1 MRLVTGS
8 IAWNGASGRRQARD
22 RLRVRKGI
30 TSWRRTLLHMSYL
43 SQTDPEIADIIEK
56 ERLRQTN
63 GLELIAS
70 ENLVSHAVLEAMGSI
85 MTNKYAEGYPGKRYY
100 GGCEF
105 HDMAENLARDRLKK
119 LFGAEHANVQPHS
132 GTQANMAVYF
142 AYMKLGEKILSMK
155 LNQGGHL
162 SHGSPVSF
170 TGKFYQVAQYGV
182 DPKTEMLDYGI
193 VEDMARA
200 EKPQIIVC
208 GASAYPR
215 TIDFKAFQEIADGVG
230 AYCMADIAHI
240 AGLCA
245 TGIHPNSVGV
255 VNFTT
260 TTTHKTLRGP
270 RGGAIMCNSEY
281 AQLIDKA
288 VFPGMQGGPLMHTI
302 TAKAVCFEEA
312 LRPSFKE
319 YNKQIVKNAKVL
331 AETLMNNGLRL
342 VSGGTDNHL
351 MLIDLTNQ
359 HLTGLEAE
367 VALGKAGITVN
378 KNTIPN
384 ETKSP
389 FVTSGLRVG
398 TPAVTSR
405 GMKEAD
411 MRLIGNWI
419 ARVIKDIQSE
429 ATIAKVHAEVTE
441 MSKKFPIYPS

>member
-1 MRLVTGS
+1 
-8 IAWNGASGRRQARD
+8 
-22 RLRVRKGI
+22 
-30 TSWRRTLLHMSYL
+30 MSYL
-43 SQTDPEIADIIEK
+43 SKTDPAIADIIEK

-70 ENLVSHAVLEAMGSI
+70 ENVVSRAVLEAMGSI

-193 VEDMARA
+193 VAEMAKK

-215 TIDFKAFQEIADGVG
+215 TIDFRAFQEIADDAG

-240 AGLCA
+240 AGLVA
-245 TGIHPNSVGV
+245 TGLHPTSVGV
-255 VNFTT
+255 TNFTT

-270 RGGAIMCNSEY
+270 RGGAIMCN
-281 AQLIDKA
+281 ADLGQAIDKA

-312 LRPSFKE
+312 LRPSFRE
-319 YNKQIVKNAKVL
+319 YNKQIIKNAQVL

-351 MLIDLTNQ
+351 MLLDLTDQ
-359 HLTGLEAE
+359 GITGLEAE
-367 VALGKAGITVN
+367 TALGKAAITVN

-389 FVTSGLRVG
+389 FVTSGLRIG

-405 GMKEAD
+405 GMKEAE
-411 MRLIGNWI
+411 MRLIGIWI
-419 ARVIKDIQSE
+419 ASVIKDIKNEKTIRDVHGKVE
-429 ATIAKVHAEVTE
+429 AMA
-441 MSKKFPIYPS
+441 SKFTLYPE

>member
-1 MRLVTGS
+1 
-8 IAWNGASGRRQARD
+8 
-22 RLRVRKGI
+22 
-30 TSWRRTLLHMSYL
+30 MSYL
-43 SQTDPEIADIIEK
+43 SKTDPEIADIIEK

-105 HDMAENLARDRLKK
+105 HDEAENLARDRLKK
-119 LFGAEHANVQPHS
+119 LFGAEYANVQPHS

-142 AYMKLGEKILSMK
+142 AFMNLGDTLMSMK
-155 LNQGGHL
+155 LTQGGHL

-170 TGKFYQVAQYGV
+170 TGKFYKVAQYSL
-182 DPKTEMLDYGI
+182 DPKTEMLDYGTI
-193 VEDMARA
+193 EEMARK
-200 EKPQIIVC
+200 EKPKMLVC

-215 TIDFKAFQEIADGVG
+215 TIDFKAFQEIADSVG

-245 TGIHPNSVGV
+245 TGVHPNSVGV

-270 RGGAIMCNSEY
+270 RGGAIMANAEY
-281 AQLIDKA
+281 GPAIDKA
-288 VFPGMQGGPLMHTI
+288 VLPGMQGGPLMHTI
-302 TAKAVCFEEA
+302 TAKAVCFHEA
-312 LRPSFKE
+312 LQPSFRD
-319 YNKQIVKNAKVL
+319 YSRQIVKNARTM
-331 AETLMNNGLRL
+331 ADTLLGHGLRL

-351 MLIDLTNQ
+351 ILLDLTEQ
-359 HLTGLEAE
+359 KITGLEAE
-367 VALGKAGITVN
+367 IALGKAGITVN

-384 ETKSP
+384 ENRSP
-389 FVTSGLRVG
+389 FVTSGLRIG

-405 GMKEAD
+405 GMKEEQ
-411 MRLIGNWI
+411 MKIIGDYI
-419 ARVIKDIQSE
+419 ATIIKDINNITRITE
-429 ATIAKVHAEVTE
+429 IGKEVRDLA
-441 MSKKFPIYPS
+441 

>member
-1 MRLVTGS
+1 
-8 IAWNGASGRRQARD
+8 
-22 RLRVRKGI
+22 
-30 TSWRRTLLHMSYL
+30 MSYL
-43 SQTDPEIADIIEK
+43 SKTDPAIADIIEK
-56 ERLRQTN
+56 ERLRQVN

-70 ENLVSHAVLEAMGSI
+70 ENVVSHAVLEAMGSI

-142 AYMKLGEKILSMK
+142 ATIKLGDKILSMK

-182 DPKTEMLDYGI
+182 DEKTEMLDYGA
-193 VEDMARA
+193 VKEQAKK

-215 TIDFKAFQEIADGVG
+215 TIDFKAFQEIADDVG
-230 AYCMADIAHI
+230 AICMADIAHI

-245 TGIHPNSVGV
+245 TGQHPNSVGV
-255 VNFTT
+255 VNYTT

-270 RGGAIMCNSEY
+270 RGGAIMCN
-281 AQLIDKA
+281 ADLGVAIDKA

-312 LRPSFKE
+312 LRPSFRE
-319 YNKQIVKNAKVL
+319 YNKQIIKNAKVL
-331 AETLMNNGLRL
+331 AETLMNNGIRL

-351 MLIDLTNQ
+351 MLLDLTSQ
-359 HLTGLEAE
+359 GITGLEAE
-367 VALGKAGITVN
+367 TALGKAAITVN

-389 FVTSGLRVG
+389 FVTSGLRIG
-398 TPAVTSR
+398 TPAITSR
-405 GMKEAD
+405 GMKEAE
-411 MRLIGNWI
+411 MRLIGTWI
-419 ARVIKDIQSE
+419 ASVIKDITNEKNIQDVHGKVE
-429 ATIAKVHAEVTE
+429 AMA
-441 MSKKFPIYPS
+441 SKFTLYPE

>member
-1 MRLVTGS
+1 
-8 IAWNGASGRRQARD
+8 
-22 RLRVRKGI
+22 
-30 TSWRRTLLHMSYL
+30 MSYL
-43 SQTDPEIADIIEK
+43 SKTDPEIADIIEK
-56 ERLRQTN
+56 ERLRQVN

-70 ENLVSHAVLEAMGSI
+70 ENVVSRAVLEAMGSI

-105 HDMAENLARDRLKK
+105 HDMAENLARNRLKQ

-170 TGKFYQVAQYGV
+170 TGKFYQVAQYGL
-182 DPKTEMLDYGI
+182 DPRTEMLDYGA
-193 VEDMARA
+193 VEEMAKA

-215 TIDFKAFQEIADGVG
+215 TIDFKTFQSIADGVG

-240 AGLCA
+240 AGLVA
-245 TGIHPNSVGV
+245 TGLHPTSVGV

-270 RGGAIMCNSEY
+270 RGGAIMCNNEY
-281 AQLIDKA
+281 APAIDKA

-312 LRPSFKE
+312 LRPSFRE
-319 YNKQIVKNAKVL
+319 YNKQIIKNAKVL

-351 MLIDLTNQ
+351 MLLDLTDQ
-359 HLTGLEAE
+359 GITGLEAE
-367 VALGKAGITVN
+367 TALGKAGITVN

-405 GMKEAD
+405 GMKEAE
-411 MRLIGNWI
+411 MRQIGTWI
-419 ARVIKDIQSE
+419 ATVVKDINND
-429 ATIAKVHAEVTE
+429 AMIKKVQADVTA
-441 MSKKFPIYPS
+441 MAGRFTLYPE

>member
-1 MRLVTGS
+1 LQPTF
-8 IAWNGASGRRQARD
+8 
-22 RLRVRKGI
+22 
-30 TSWRRTLLHMSYL
+30 LHMSYL
-43 SQTDPEIADIIEK
+43 SKTDPEIADIIEK
-56 ERLRQTN
+56 ERLRQLN

-70 ENLVSHAVLEAMGSI
+70 ENLVSYAVLEAMGSI

-142 AYMKLGEKILSMK
+142 AFMKLGEKILSMK

-182 DPKTEMLDYGI
+182 DPKTEMLDYGT
-193 VEDMARA
+193 VEEMARK

-245 TGIHPNSVGV
+245 SGIHPNSVGV

-270 RGGAIMCNSEY
+270 RGGAIMCNNEY
-281 AQLIDKA
+281 AQAIDKA
-288 VFPGMQGGPLMHTI
+288 VFPGMQGGPLMNTI
-302 TAKAVCFEEA
+302 AAKAVCFEEA
-312 LRPSFKE
+312 LKPSFKE
-319 YNKQIVKNAKVL
+319 YSRQIVKNAKVL
-331 AETLMNNGLRL
+331 AETLTDNGLRL

-351 MLIDLTNQ
+351 MLLDLTGQ
-359 HLTGLEAE
+359 GITGLEAE

-389 FVTSGLRVG
+389 FVTSGLRIG

-405 GMKEAD
+405 GMKEAE
-411 MRLIGNWI
+411 MRRIGVWI
-419 ARVIKDIQSE
+419 ARVLKDIHNE
-429 ATIAKVHAEVTE
+429 AVIREVHADVTLMAGRFTLHPE
-441 MSKKFPIYPS
+441 

>member
-1 MRLVTGS
+1 
-8 IAWNGASGRRQARD
+8 
-22 RLRVRKGI
+22 
-30 TSWRRTLLHMSYL
+30 MSYL
-43 SQTDPEIADIIEK
+43 SKTDPEIADIIEK
-56 ERLRQTN
+56 ERLRQLN
-63 GLELIAS
+63 GLEMIAS
-70 ENLVSHAVLEAMGSI
+70 ENLVSYAVLEAMGSI

-142 AYMKLGEKILSMK
+142 AFMKLGEKILSMK

-182 DPKTEMLDYGI
+182 DPKTEMLDYGA
-193 VEDMARA
+193 VEEMARN

-245 TGIHPNSVGV
+245 SGIHPNSVGV

-270 RGGAIMCNSEY
+270 RGGAIMCNNEY
-281 AQLIDKA
+281 AQAIDKA
-288 VFPGMQGGPLMHTI
+288 VFPGMQGGPLMNTI
-302 TAKAVCFEEA
+302 AAKAVCFEEA
-312 LRPSFKE
+312 LKPSFKE
-319 YNKQIVKNAKVL
+319 YSRQIVKNARVL
-331 AETLMNNGLRL
+331 AETLTDNGLRL

-351 MLIDLTNQ
+351 MLLDLTG
-359 HLTGLEAE
+359 HGITGLEAE

-389 FVTSGLRVG
+389 FVTSGLRIG

-405 GMKEAD
+405 GMKEAE
-411 MRLIGNWI
+411 MRRIGAWI
-419 ARVIKDIQSE
+419 ARVLKDIHNE
-429 ATIAKVHAEVTE
+429 AVIREVHADVTLMAGRFTLHPE
-441 MSKKFPIYPS
+441 

>member
-1 MRLVTGS
+1 
-8 IAWNGASGRRQARD
+8 
-22 RLRVRKGI
+22 
-30 TSWRRTLLHMSYL
+30 MSYL
-43 SQTDPEIADIIEK
+43 SKTDPEIADIIEK
-56 ERLRQTN
+56 ERLRQVN

-70 ENLVSHAVLEAMGSI
+70 ENVVSHAVLEAMGSI

-100 GGCEF
+100 GGCIF
-105 HDMAENLARDRLKK
+105 HDEAENLARDRLKK
-119 LFGAEHANVQPHS
+119 LFGAGHANVQPHS

-142 AYMKLGEKILSMK
+142 AFMGLGEKILSMK

-193 VEDMARA
+193 IAEMAKK

-215 TIDFKAFQEIADGVG
+215 TIDFKAFQEIADSVD
-230 AYCMADIAHI
+230 AYCLADIAHI

-245 TGIHPNSVGV
+245 TGLHPNSVGV
-255 VNFTT
+255 VDFTT

-270 RGGAIMCNSEY
+270 RGGAIMCSTEN
-281 AQLIDKA
+281 AQAIDKA

-302 TAKAVCFEEA
+302 AAKAVCFEEA
-312 LRPSFKE
+312 LKPSFKE
-319 YNKQIVKNAKVL
+319 YNTQIVKNAKVL

-351 MLIDLTNQ
+351 MLLDLTDQ
-359 HLTGLEAE
+359 GITGLEAE
-367 VALGKAGITVN
+367 TALGKAGITVN

-405 GMKEAD
+405 GMKEAE
-411 MRLIGNWI
+411 MRNIGTWI
-419 ARVIKDIQSE
+419 AAVVKDINNE
-429 ATIAKVHAEVTE
+429 AAIRKIHTDVTA
-441 MSKKFPIYPS
+441 MASKFTIYPE

>member
-1 MRLVTGS
+1 
-8 IAWNGASGRRQARD
+8 
-22 RLRVRKGI
+22 
-30 TSWRRTLLHMSYL
+30 MSYL
-43 SQTDPEIADIIEK
+43 AATDPQIADIIEK
-56 ERLRQTN
+56 ERLRQLN

-70 ENLVSHAVLEAMGSI
+70 ENLVSRAVLEAMGSI

-105 HDMAENLARDRLKK
+105 HDMAENLARDRLKE

-182 DPKTEMLDYGI
+182 DEKTEVLDYG
-193 VEDMARA
+193 VVHEMARK

-215 TIDFKAFQEIADGVG
+215 TIDFKAFQEIADDVG

-240 AGLCA
+240 AGLVA
-245 TGIHPNSVGV
+245 TGIHPTSVGV

-270 RGGAIMCNSEY
+270 RGGAIMCNAEY
-281 AQLIDKA
+281 AQAIDKA

-302 TAKAVCFEEA
+302 AAKAVCFHEA

-319 YNKQIVKNAKVL
+319 YNRQIVKNAKVL
-331 AETLMNNGLRL
+331 AQTLMDSGLRL

-351 MLIDLTNQ
+351 MLLDLTSQ
-359 HLTGLEAE
+359 GITGLEAE
-367 VALGKAGITVN
+367 TALGKAGITVN

-389 FVTSGLRVG
+389 FVTSGLRIG

-405 GMKEAD
+405 GMKDAE
-411 MRLIGNWI
+411 MREIGNYI
-419 ARVIKDIQSE
+419 ATVIKDIRNE
-429 ATIAKVHAEVTE
+429 TTIRDVRGKVETLA
-441 MSKKFPIYPS
+441 SRFPLYPE

>member
-1 MRLVTGS
+1 
-8 IAWNGASGRRQARD
+8 
-22 RLRVRKGI
+22 
-30 TSWRRTLLHMSYL
+30 MSYL
-43 SQTDPEIADIIEK
+43 AKTDPAIADIIEK
-56 ERLRQTN
+56 ERLRQVN

-70 ENLVSHAVLEAMGSI
+70 ENVVSKAVLEAMGSI

-182 DPKTEMLDYGI
+182 DEKTEMLDYGI
-193 VEDMARA
+193 VAEMAKK

-215 TIDFKAFQEIADGVG
+215 TIDFKAFQEIADDVG

-240 AGLCA
+240 AGLVA
-245 TGIHPNSVGV
+245 TGLHPTSVGV
-255 VNFTT
+255 TNFTT

-270 RGGAIMCNSEY
+270 RGGAIMCN
-281 AQLIDKA
+281 ADLGVAIDKA

-312 LRPSFKE
+312 LRPSFRE
-319 YNKQIVKNAKVL
+319 YNKQIIKNAQVL

-351 MLIDLTNQ
+351 MLLDLTDQ
-359 HLTGLEAE
+359 GITGLEAE
-367 VALGKAGITVN
+367 TALGKAAITVN

-389 FVTSGLRVG
+389 FITSGLRVG

-405 GMKEAD
+405 GMKEAE
-411 MRLIGNWI
+411 MRLIGTWI
-419 ARVIKDIQSE
+419 ATVIKDIRNEKTIRDVHGKVE
-429 ATIAKVHAEVTE
+429 ALS
-441 MSKKFPIYPS
+441 SKFTLYPE

>member
-1 MRLVTGS
+1 
-8 IAWNGASGRRQARD
+8 
-22 RLRVRKGI
+22 
-30 TSWRRTLLHMSYL
+30 MSYL
-43 SQTDPEIADIIEK
+43 SKTDPEIANIIEK
-56 ERLRQTN
+56 ERLRQLN

-70 ENLVSHAVLEAMGSI
+70 ENLVSQAVLEAMGSI

-105 HDMAENLARDRLKK
+105 HDEAENLARDRLKK

-142 AYMKLGEKILSMK
+142 AYMKLGEKILSMR

-182 DPKTEMLDYGI
+182 DPKTEMLDYGV
-193 VEDMARA
+193 VEEMAKK

-215 TIDFKAFQEIADGVG
+215 TIDFKEFQSIADGVG

-240 AGLCA
+240 AGLVA
-245 TGIHPNSVGV
+245 TGLHPTSVGV

-281 AQLIDKA
+281 AQAIDKA

-319 YNKQIVKNAKVL
+319 YNRQIIKNAKTL
-331 AETLMNNGLRL
+331 AETLMANGLRL

-351 MLIDLTNQ
+351 MLLDLTEQ
-359 HLTGLEAE
+359 GITGLEAE
-367 VALGKAGITVN
+367 TALGKAGITVN

-389 FVTSGLRVG
+389 FVTSGLRIG

-405 GMKEAD
+405 GMKESE
-411 MRLIGNWI
+411 MRLIGTWI
-419 ARVIKDIQSE
+419 SAVIKDVHNE
-429 ATIAKVHAEVTE
+429 AAIKDVHAKVTA
-441 MSKKFPIYPS
+441 MASRFPIYPE

>member
-1 MRLVTGS
+1 
-8 IAWNGASGRRQARD
+8 
-22 RLRVRKGI
+22 
-30 TSWRRTLLHMSYL
+30 MSYL
-43 SQTDPEIADIIEK
+43 NKTDPAIADIIEK

-70 ENLVSHAVLEAMGSI
+70 ENVVSRAVLEAMGSI

-119 LFGAEHANVQPHS
+119 LFGAQHANVQPHS

-182 DPKTEMLDYGI
+182 DPKTEMLDYGA
-193 VEDMARA
+193 VGEMAKK

-215 TIDFKAFQEIADGVG
+215 TIDFKAFQEVADDVG

-240 AGLCA
+240 AGLVA
-245 TGIHPNSVGV
+245 TGLHPTSVGV
-255 VNFTT
+255 TSFTT

-270 RGGAIMCNSEY
+270 RGGAIMCNEEY

-312 LRPSFKE
+312 LRPSFRE
-319 YNKQIVKNAKVL
+319 YNKQIVKNAKAL

-351 MLIDLTNQ
+351 MLLDLTDQ
-359 HLTGLEAE
+359 GITGLEAE
-367 VALGKAGITVN
+367 TALGRAAITVN

-389 FVTSGLRVG
+389 FITSGLRIG

-405 GMKEAD
+405 GMKEAE
-411 MRLIGNWI
+411 MRLIGTWI
-419 ARVIKDIQSE
+419 ATVIKDIRNEKTITDVHGKVE
-429 ATIAKVHAEVTE
+429 ALAG
-441 MSKKFPIYPS
+441 KFSLYPE

>member
-1 MRLVTGS
+1 
-8 IAWNGASGRRQARD
+8 
-22 RLRVRKGI
+22 
-30 TSWRRTLLHMSYL
+30 MSYL
-43 SQTDPEIADIIEK
+43 SKTDPEIADIIEK
-56 ERLRQTN
+56 ERLRQLN

-70 ENLVSHAVLEAMGSI
+70 ENLVSYAVLEAMGSI

-142 AYMKLGEKILSMK
+142 AFMKLGEKILSMK

-193 VEDMARA
+193 IDDLARK
-200 EKPQIIVC
+200 EKPRIIIC

-270 RGGAIMCNSEY
+270 RGGAIMCNNEY
-281 AQLIDKA
+281 AQAIDKA
-288 VFPGMQGGPLMHTI
+288 VFPGMQGGPLMNTI
-302 TAKAVCFEEA
+302 AAKAVCFEEA
-312 LRPSFKE
+312 LKPSFKE
-319 YNKQIVKNAKVL
+319 YSRQIVKNAKVL
-331 AETLMNNGLRL
+331 AGTLTDNGLRL

-351 MLIDLTNQ
+351 MLIDLTAQ
-359 HLTGLEAE
+359 GITGLEAE

-389 FVTSGLRVG
+389 FITSGLRIG

-405 GMKEAD
+405 GMKETE
-411 MRLIGNWI
+411 MRQIGTWI
-419 ARVIKDIQSE
+419 ARVLKDIHNE
-429 ATIAKVHAEVTE
+429 AVIRDVHTDVTMMAGRFTLHPE
-441 MSKKFPIYPS
+441 

>member
-1 MRLVTGS
+1 
-8 IAWNGASGRRQARD
+8 
-22 RLRVRKGI
+22 
-30 TSWRRTLLHMSYL
+30 MSYL
-43 SQTDPEIADIIEK
+43 SKTDPEIADIIEM
-56 ERLRQTN
+56 ERLRQLN

-70 ENLVSHAVLEAMGSI
+70 ENVVSRAVLEAMGSI

-170 TGKFYQVAQYGV
+170 TGKFYQVAQYGL
-182 DPKTEMLDYGI
+182 DPKTETLDYGV
-193 VEDMARA
+193 VEEMAKR

-215 TIDFKAFQEIADGVG
+215 TIDFKAFQSIADGVG

-240 AGLCA
+240 AGLVA
-245 TGIHPNSVGV
+245 TGLHPTSVGV
-255 VNFTT
+255 TNFTT

-270 RGGAIMCNSEY
+270 RGGAIMCNNEY
-281 AQLIDKA
+281 AQEIDKA

-302 TAKAVCFEEA
+302 TAKAVCFQEA

-319 YNKQIVKNAKVL
+319 YNKQIIRNAHVL
-331 AETLMNNGLRL
+331 AETLMANGLRL

-351 MLIDLTNQ
+351 MLLDLTEQ
-359 HLTGLEAE
+359 GITGLEAE
-367 VALGKAGITVN
+367 TALGKAGITVN

-389 FVTSGLRVG
+389 FVTSGLRIG

-405 GMKEAD
+405 GMKDAE

-419 ARVIKDIQSE
+419 AGVIKDIHNE
-429 ATIAKVHAEVTE
+429 ATIKDVHARVEA
-441 MSKKFPIYPS
+441 MASRFPLYPE

>member
-1 MRLVTGS
+1 
-8 IAWNGASGRRQARD
+8 
-22 RLRVRKGI
+22 
-30 TSWRRTLLHMSYL
+30 MSYL
-43 SQTDPEIADIIEK
+43 ATTDPKIADIIEK
-56 ERLRQTN
+56 ERLRQQN

-70 ENLVSHAVLEAMGSI
+70 ENLVSRAVLEAMGSI

-105 HDMAENLARDRLKK
+105 HDMAENLARDRLKQ
-119 LFGAEHANVQPHS
+119 LFGAGHANVQPHS

-142 AYMKLGEKILSMK
+142 ATIKLGDKILSMK

-182 DPKTEMLDYGI
+182 DEKTEVLDYGA
-193 VEDMARA
+193 VGEMAKR

-215 TIDFKAFQEIADGVG
+215 TIDFRAFQEIADDVG
-230 AYCMADIAHI
+230 AVCMADIAHI
-240 AGLCA
+240 AGLVA
-245 TGIHPNSVGV
+245 TGLHPTSVGV
-255 VNFTT
+255 TNYTT

-270 RGGAIMCNSEY
+270 RGGAIMCN
-281 AQLIDKA
+281 ADLGVAVDKA

-302 TAKAVCFEEA
+302 AAKAVCFEEA
-312 LRPSFKE
+312 LKPSFRD
-319 YNKQIVKNAKVL
+319 YNRQIVKNAKTL
-331 AETLMNNGLRL
+331 AETLMDNGLRL

-351 MLIDLTNQ
+351 MLLDLTKQ
-359 HLTGLEAE
+359 GITGLEAE
-367 VALGKAGITVN
+367 TALGKAAITVN

-389 FVTSGLRVG
+389 FVTSGLRIG

-405 GMKEAD
+405 GMKEAE
-411 MRLIGNWI
+411 MREIGNYI
-419 ARVIKDIQSE
+419 ARVVKDIHNE
-429 ATIAKVHAEVTE
+429 AVQKDVRAKVTAMAE
-441 MSKKFPIYPS
+441 KFPLHPA